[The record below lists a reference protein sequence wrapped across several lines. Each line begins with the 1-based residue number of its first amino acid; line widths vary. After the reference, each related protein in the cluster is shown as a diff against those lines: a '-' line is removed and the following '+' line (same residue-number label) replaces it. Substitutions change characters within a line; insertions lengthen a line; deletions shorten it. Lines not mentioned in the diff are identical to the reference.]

1 MARKFSTTIKKP
13 DPVIF
18 KGWTFVLIL
27 GAALALLAMLHRGSV
42 ETARVTEPEAGAQC
56 QFEVTIENLNVR
68 SAPSLDGNAPVQTI
82 SRGDRVA
89 GTPTVTNGYR
99 ALDGGLWALDQYL
112 APVPGSS
119 CG

>member
-1 MARKFSTTIKKP
+1 MARKLSTGIKKP
-13 DPVIF
+13 DPAIF

-27 GAALALLAMLHRGSV
+27 GTALALLAMLDRGNADA
-42 ETARVTEPEAGAQC
+42 ARVTVPEAGAQC
-56 QFEVTIENLNVR
+56 QFEVTIDNLNVR
-68 SAPSLDGNAPVQTI
+68 SAPTLDGNAPVQTI
-82 SRGDRVA
+82 SRGDRVV

-99 ALDGGLWALDQYL
+99 ELDGGLWALDQYL